1 MTPTLSQ
8 IKVPPSF
15 LVGDAPTAN
24 IKANRLGLLGGLGE
38 KGIPQTMTPRGL
50 PRSNAAEYVGCSPS
64 KFDQMVEGGDMPKP
78 RLIGTKRVWDRI
90 ELDEA
95 FDALPRKGEEEDWDA
110 FIDAA

>member
-1 MTPTLSQ
+1 MPTLSQ

-50 PRSNAAEYVGCSPS
+50 PRSNAAEYVGCSPR
-64 KFDQMVEGGDMPKP
+64 KFDQMIDDGRMPKP
-78 RLIGTKRVWDRI
+78 RLIDSKKVWDRL

-95 FDALPRKGEEEDWDA
+95 FDALPRNGEEEDWDA